1 MSGRALSH
9 SWPATRPPSWRI
21 RSRTGSPNASR
32 SAVSR
37 LAPDVPVASADS
49 RRSRPAI
56 VAAAR
61 AGFQAVPV
69 GPALGVIA
77 PLERGQAA
85 DEELPLAQGR
95 APRQVAEHRHRSGLV
110 PGLEQL
116 ERLAHQP
123 GVASQLGRGRAAA
136 LRVQHQLVGDGLADL
151 FLQLRRAQPFLQ
163 PQRRLLE
170 PQPGEQ
176 PDQLLRRIGPGH
188 AEIEQ
193 VLRDLDGRRPHP
205 LLQELPRPQ
214 EVRAL
219 EQPVVLRS
227 RRLLVGQLRLLDGIL
242 VPLLGD
248 QALGLRTEG
257 TGATGVRLA
266 GSGFRRL

>member
-37 LAPDVPVASADS
+37 LAPDAPADVGGHPAEPAGDRG
-49 RRSRPAI
+49 RRTP
-56 VAAAR
+56 
-61 AGFQAVPV
+61 GFQAVPV
-69 GPALGVIA
+69 GPALRVVA

-95 APRQVAEHRHRSGLV
+95 APRQVAEHPHRPGLV
-110 PGLEQL
+110 PGLERL

-136 LRVQHQLVGDGLADL
+136 LRVQHQLVGDGLGNL
-151 FLQLRRAQPFLQ
+151 LLQPGRAQPFLDR
-163 PQRRLLE
+163 QRRLLE
-170 PQPGEQ
+170 PQPSEQ
-176 PDQLLRRIGPGH
+176 PDQLLRRVGPGH
-188 AEIEQ
+188 AEIDQ

-257 TGATGVRLA
+257 TGAPGVRLA